1 MMTITA
7 LTDQEGEPR
16 ALICVNDVTEGVRLR
31 EQLTFRAT
39 HDPLTGCLNRS
50 AVLHELEDRLAQP
63 SGNETALIFV
73 DVDELKPVND
83 QLGHAAGDELLIDLA
98 RCLRHL
104 SRTGDFVGRLGGDEF
119 VLVCCDVPSHAEA
132 VVIAERALDTL
143 NQPASLLA
151 GSVDL
156 SVSMGVAR
164 PAPGSTPAQTLI
176 ARADA
181 AMYCA
186 KQRHDAE
193 PVLAADITGAPDG
206 RDSPCE

>member
-1 MMTITA
+1 M
-7 LTDQEGEPR
+7 
-16 ALICVNDVTEGVRLR
+16 
-31 EQLTFRAT
+31 
-39 HDPLTGCLNRS
+39 
-50 AVLHELEDRLAQP
+50 
-63 SGNETALIFV
+63 
-73 DVDELKPVND
+73 
-83 QLGHAAGDELLIDLA
+83 
-98 RCLRHL
+98 
-104 SRTGDFVGRLGGDEF
+104 
-119 VLVCCDVPSHAEA
+119 LVCCDVPSHAEA